1 MKRIKVEAY
10 KVAIVLK
17 NGKFVKLLG
26 EGTYWFWNED
36 VIVYNMTAPFV
47 PPINMNILLQY
58 PAITNALHVVDV
70 KENEIVLQYENGFYK
85 NMLTTGRYAYWK
97 GVINYE
103 FVRINLDNYEIDANV
118 DKAVLLK
125 TSLAGSVRAFVVE
138 SFEQGLMFV
147 DGKFNRKLGPGTYY
161 FWKNA
166 TTIEIKKADTR
177 LMQMEISGQE
187 ILTKDKANIRINF
200 YTQYKVTDIE
210 KALLENKDYDKQMY
224 TMIQLALREYIGGFT
239 LDEMLEKKENISA
252 YIIES
257 LMEKTTGLGVEITNA
272 GIRDLIL
279 PGDMKDIMNQVL
291 IAEKKAQANTIMRRE
306 ETASTRSLLNTA
318 KLMEEN
324 EMLMR
329 LKEMEYVEKIADKI
343 NNISVGGGGAILEQM
358 RQLFVPAK
366 K

>member
-1 MKRIKVEAY
+1 MKKVKVEAY

-36 VIVYNMTAPFV
+36 VFIYSMSAPFV
-47 PPINMNILLQY
+47 PPINMNILLQD
-58 PAITNALHVVDV
+58 PAITDALHVVEV
-70 KENEIVLQYENGFYK
+70 KENELVLQFENGLYK

-103 FVRINLDNYEIDANV
+103 FININLDNYEIDANIQ
-118 DKAVLLK
+118 KSIMLK
-125 TSLAGSVRAFVVE
+125 TALSGFVRQYVVE
-138 SFEQGLMFV
+138 SYEQGLMFV
-147 DGKFNRKLGPGTYY
+147 DGKFNRNLGPGTYY

-166 TTIEIKKADTR
+166 TTIEVKKVDTR
-177 LMQMEISGQE
+177 LMQLEISGQE
-187 ILTKDKANIRINF
+187 ILTKDKANIRVNF
-200 YTQYKVTDIE
+200 YAQYKVTDIE
-210 KALLENKDYDKQMY
+210 KALLENKDYDKQLY
-224 TMIQLALREYIGGFT
+224 TMIQLAIREYVGSYT

-252 YIIES
+252 YIIQS
-257 LMEKTTGLGVEITNA
+257 LLEKTNGLGVEITNA

-343 NNISVGGGGAILEQM
+343 NNISLGGGGAILEQM

>member
-1 MKRIKVEAY
+1 MRWIKVEAY
-10 KVAIVLK
+10 KVAVVMK
-17 NGKFVKLLG
+17 DGKFVKLLG
-26 EGTYWFWNED
+26 EGTYWLWNES
-36 VIVYNMTAPFV
+36 VFIYSMTAPFV

-58 PAITNALHVVDV
+58 PALTNALHVIDV
-70 KENEIVLQYENGFYK
+70 KENELVLQYENGFYK
-85 NMLTTGRYAYWK
+85 NILTTGRYAYWK

-103 FVRINLDNYEIDANV
+103 FVTINLENYEIDANI
-118 DKAVLLK
+118 DKAVMLK
-125 TSLAGSVRAFVVE
+125 TGLSGYVRQFVVE
-138 SFEQGLMFV
+138 SYELGIMFV

-166 TTIEIKKADTR
+166 TTIEVKKVDTR
-177 LMQMEISGQE
+177 LTQMEISGQE
-187 ILTKDKANIRINF
+187 ILTKDKANIRVNF

-210 KALLENKDYDKQMY
+210 KAILENKEYEKQLY
-224 TMIQLALREYIGGFT
+224 TMIQLAIREYIGGYT
-239 LDEMLEKKENISA
+239 LDEMLEKKENISG
-252 YIIES
+252 YIIQT
-257 LMEKTTGLGVEITNA
+257 LKEKTAGLGVEITNA

-279 PGDMKDIMNQVL
+279 PGDMKDILNQVL
-291 IAEKKAQANTIMRRE
+291 IAEKKAQANIIMRRE

-343 NNISVGGGGAILEQM
+343 STISVGGGGAILEQM

>member
-10 KVAIVLK
+10 KVAIVMK
-17 NGKFVKLLG
+17 DGKFVKLLG

-36 VIVYNMTAPFV
+36 VIMYNMTAPFV

-58 PAITNALHVVDV
+58 SAITNALHVVDV

-85 NMLTTGRYAYWK
+85 NTLTTGRYAYWK
-97 GVINYE
+97 GVINYQ
-103 FVRINLDNYEIDANV
+103 FVTINLDNYEIADNI

-125 TSLAGSVRAFVVE
+125 TALAGSVRTFVVE

-166 TTIEIKKADTR
+166 TTIEVKKADTR

-187 ILTKDKANIRINF
+187 ILTKDKANIRVNF
-200 YTQYKVTDIE
+200 YTQYKITDIE

-224 TMIQLALREYIGGFT
+224 TMIQLALREYIGSFT
-239 LDEMLEKKENISA
+239 LDEMLEKKENIST

-257 LMEKTTGLGVEITNA
+257 LMEKTTGLGVTITNA

-343 NNISVGGGGAILEQM
+343 SNVSLNGGGAILEQM
-358 RQLFVPAK
+358 RQLFVPSK

>member
-17 NGKFVKLLG
+17 DGKFVKLLG
-26 EGTYWFWNED
+26 EGTYWFWNEE

-97 GVINYE
+97 GLINYE
-103 FVRINLDNYEIDANV
+103 FVRINLDNYEIDSNV

-125 TSLAGSVRAFVVE
+125 TALSGSVRAFVVE
-138 SFEQGLMFV
+138 SYEQGLMFV
-147 DGKFNRKLGPGTYY
+147 DGKFNRKLGAGTYY

-187 ILTKDKANIRINF
+187 ILTKDKANIRVNF

-210 KALLENKDYDKQMY
+210 KALLENKEYDKQMY

-257 LMEKTTGLGVEITNA
+257 LMEKTNGLGVEITNA